1 MAGVRFRRRIIGF
14 FLPDKGNE
22 RRGSAKEMRR
32 FFLCGGNATPFP
44 QINHFACIERG
55 DSIACAQKR
64 NRAVRIV
71 TSNSNSA
78 ASPDVAILL
87 GCATMMP
94 HPEEK
99 VKSFFNFIFE
109 DVTNHV

>member
-1 MAGVRFRRRIIGF
+1 MLKNGEEGGF
-14 FLPDKGNE
+14 
-22 RRGSAKEMRR
+22 
-32 FFLCGGNATPFP
+32 
-44 QINHFACIERG
+44 
-55 DSIACAQKR
+55 IACVQKR

-71 TSNSNSA
+71 TGNSNSA

-87 GCATMMP
+87 GRTTMMP